1 MGDDELIILKELQSE
16 FALKKDLDNINE
28 ELSEIKQMLKIIQ
41 GQLSKVVTTNEI
53 KGKIANERNVEKNNN
68 TEEILKM
75 ADSITKALKVASNTS
90 TSYYDNE
97 GIRLLLNTLGLPV
110 TPNTQSQ
117 KDELKK
123 LHDLL
128 NSFDQQKE
136 NGHSEEISN
145 VVGMLVGIMSTKKE
159 RGNK

>member
-53 KGKIANERNVEKNNN
+53 KGKIANERTVEKNNN